1 MRKITNNTDYP
12 GFLLSCEESL
22 LLDSG
27 KSINKFQIAYQ
38 TYGELNSSK
47 DNAVLIC
54 HALTGDQF
62 PAEESPITKKN
73 GWWDLMVGPNKPIDT
88 NKYFVIC
95 SNVLGGC
102 VGTTGPNDINPETSK
117 IYGLDFPHNYYS
129 RYGQSSKNTD

>member
-38 TYGELNSSK
+38 TYGELNSNK
-47 DNAVLIC
+47 DNAILIC

-88 NKYFVIC
+88 NKYLEYV
-95 SNVLGGC
+95 
-102 VGTTGPNDINPETSK
+102 K
-117 IYGLDFPHNYYS
+117 IYNKILNS
-129 RYGQSSKNTD
+129 